1 MSLLDVIILGLVEGI
16 TEFLPVSSTGHL
28 ILTSHL
34 LGIPQ
39 DTFTKTFEVAIQSGA
54 ILAVA
59 IIYMERLLKD
69 VETWKRIITAFIPT
83 AILGFLLYKAIKS
96 LFSPLIVSAMLIL
109 WGIIFIVVE
118 KFFYDESRVKVRD
131 VDEVSYTQAFII
143 GLFQSLAMIPGT
155 SRSGSTII
163 GGMLLGLSRKTAT
176 EFTFLLAVPTMF
188 AATGYDLLK
197 NMHAFAS
204 QNWLHL
210 VVGFVVSFVF
220 AYLSVRWLLNYVSSN
235 SFIPFGIYRIIVGLI
250 FLFFF
255 L

>member
-1 MSLLDVIILGLVEGI
+1 MGFLDVIILGIVEGI

-39 DTFTKTFEVAIQSGA
+39 DTFIKTFEVAIQSGA

-69 VETWKRIITAFIPT
+69 LETWKRIITAFIPT
-83 AILGFLLYKAIKS
+83 AILGFLLYKLIKS
-96 LFSPLIVSAMLIL
+96 LFSPMIVSAMLIL
-109 WGIIFIVVE
+109 WGIVFIVVE

-131 VDEVSYTQAFII
+131 VDDVSYTQAFVI

-204 QNWLHL
+204 QNWIHL
-210 VVGFVVSFVF
+210 AVGFVVSFVF
-220 AYLSVRWLLNYVSSN
+220 AYLSVRWLLNYVSRN
-235 SFIPFGIYRIIVGLI
+235 SFVPFGIYRIILGLI

>member
-1 MSLLDVIILGLVEGI
+1 MGFLDVIILGIVEGI

-39 DTFTKTFEVAIQSGA
+39 DTFIKTFEVAIQSGA

-69 VETWKRIITAFIPT
+69 LETWKRIITAFIPT
-83 AILGFLLYKAIKS
+83 AILGFLLYKLIKS
-96 LFSPLIVSAMLIL
+96 LFSPMIVSAMLIL
-109 WGIIFIVVE
+109 WGIVFIVVE
-118 KFFYDESRVKVRD
+118 RFFYDESRVKVRD
-131 VDEVSYTQAFII
+131 VDEVSYTQAFVI

-204 QNWLHL
+204 QNWIHL
-210 VVGFVVSFVF
+210 AVGFVVSFVF
-220 AYLSVRWLLNYVSSN
+220 AYLSVRWLLNYVSRN
-235 SFIPFGIYRIIVGLI
+235 SFVPFGIYRIILGLI